1 MHKRYLFSIVYSA
14 LLKYGYSN
22 FSLYILEYCNPS
34 DVAEREQYYFNLL
47 NPDYNILK
55 KSSSSIGFKHS
66 SINIDKIKKNHY
78 KSIQLKVT
86 NALTNETKIY
96 NSIIEAA
103 KQLSLI
109 EGISFYAI
117 RDKIRRNILATTQGL
132 LLFNKYKFERIIKKK
147 VPLDVLKSKVEKSIN
162 AVINHPR
169 TIPIKLTNIVTK
181 NITLFISIREAGRNL
196 AGIEGIAIETAVA
209 QIRSCLKNG
218 SLFRGKYKVERNN

>member
-1 MHKRYLFSIVYSA
+1 
-14 LLKYGYSN
+14 
-22 FSLYILEYCNPS
+22 LYILEYCNPS

-117 RDKIRRNILATTQGL
+117 RDKIRRNILATTRGI
-132 LLFNKYKFERIIKKK
+132 LLFNKYKFERIIKKIVK
-147 VPLDVLKSKVEKSIN
+147 EPYVPIDVLKSKVEKSIK

-196 AGIEGIAIETAVA
+196 SGIEGIAIETAVA